1 VLFVLVADDIDKN
14 IVGAEAATEEAS
26 RQLVKADKSQK
37 SGSNIVSLLQAKQMT
52 SQWLDDDGLMSIM
65 LLDMVLLMC
74 ELTVV
79 VVALACCDVKKKL
92 SSLMM

>member
-37 SGSNIVSLLQAKQMT
+37 SGSNIVSWLQAKQTT
-52 SQWLDDDGLMSIM
+52 SQCSRM
-65 LLDMVLLMC
+65 MVC
-74 ELTVV
+74 
-79 VVALACCDVKKKL
+79 
-92 SSLMM
+92 

>member
-1 VLFVLVADDIDKN
+1 MLFVLVADDIDKN
-14 IVGAEAATEEAS
+14 IIGAEAATEEAS

-37 SGSNIVSLLQAKQMT
+37 SGSNIVSLLQAKQTT

-74 ELTVV
+74 ELTVF
-79 VVALACCDVKKKL
+79 VAAAACCDVKKNYQA
-92 SSLMM
+92 

>member
-1 VLFVLVADDIDKN
+1 MLFVLVADDIDKN

-37 SGSNIVSLLQAKQMT
+37 SGSNIVSLLQAKQTT

-79 VVALACCDVKKKL
+79 VVAAACCDVKKNYQA
-92 SSLMM
+92 